1 MPGFYA
7 EFTSKDDLITPLNT
21 GDLSFTVNN
30 YTHKI
35 QGGPFDAS
43 LSVFG
48 TEASLWNLIDY
59 LGNGLN
65 LYADDGSKVWWGIV
79 GEVQVRIGALN
90 VSVSLDKMS
99 NRVTVAYSSFD
110 IRKDTEWSENEF
122 SIDKYGYKEIRLS
135 LSDATDDQ
143 ALKLRDTALAM
154 KALPISNISFD
165 GQSDEGSLSA
175 TIRGIGIF
183 NTLDWRYYPQ
193 AKGLEQ
199 YTEGGRSFKVGVRYS
214 ASTLAF
220 TSASTITDESGSGL
234 SRFDEGDIISV
245 RNSASN
251 TGTWIVTS
259 ARDTEL
265 EVDIT
270 SASLVSAASGTTIL
284 IESGYAVAQSFS
296 QRSGS
301 SWDASS
307 IHLSVGSAGSPTDN
321 LVVRIYTGSSASA
334 GALLVSGS
342 YAGSAMSDSTDWIEI
357 PLSASTTLAN
367 QTDYSIVVSRS
378 GSTSGSDHYLV
389 SVSEDLGYAYG
400 SFQVNNGLNF
410 FVNDPDV
417 DMLFKVVGTQMTTS
431 QIKEIVETKGQFL
444 AGLEIQLSSGVET
457 NQFRDG
463 ETTALDEIE
472 ALLETGTASGR
483 RLLAKVT
490 PDRVLQITQEP
501 ENLFANQYRIY
512 KDRTIQD
519 MYGSRIPLHKCPIGV
534 WLKLTDVVPVG
545 IESLVSNI
553 TDFFLEEFEYAPQT
567 DSFMPR
573 SREARDPWD
582 VAGVEQG

>member
-1 MPGFYA
+1 MPGFYS
-7 EFTSKDDLITPLNT
+7 EFTSRDDFSTPINT
-21 GDLSFTVNN
+21 GDLSFTINN

-43 LSVFG
+43 ISVFG

-65 LYADDGSKVWWGIV
+65 IYSEDGSKVWWGLV
-79 GEVQVRIGALN
+79 NEVQLRLGSLN
-90 VSVSLDKMS
+90 VSVSLDNMA
-99 NRVTVAYSSFD
+99 NRITVGYSSFD

-165 GQSDEGSLSA
+165 GQSSEGSLSA
-175 TIRGIGIF
+175 TIIGIGF
-183 NTLDWRYYPQ
+183 YETLDWRYYSQ

-199 YTEGGRSFKVGVRYS
+199 YTEGGRGFKVGVRYT
-214 ASTLAF
+214 ASTLTF
-220 TSASTITDESGSGL
+220 TSASTITDENGSGL
-234 SRFDEGDIISV
+234 GRFDEGDIISIS
-245 RNSASN
+245 NSTSN
-251 TGTWIVTS
+251 DGSWIVTS

-265 EVDIT
+265 EVDIS
-270 SASLVSAASGTTIL
+270 SASLSSAASGTSIR
-284 IESGYAVAQSFS
+284 IESGYSVAQSFS

-301 SWDASS
+301 AWDASS
-307 IHLSVGSAGSPTDN
+307 VHLNVGSAGSPTDN
-321 LVVRIYTGSSASA
+321 LVVTLYTGSSASA
-334 GALLVSGS
+334 GSLLVSGS
-342 YAGSAMSDSTDWIEI
+342 YAGSAISDSSDWIEI
-357 PLSASTTLAN
+357 PLSASTTIAN
-367 QTDYSIVVSRS
+367 QTDYSIVVYRS

-389 SVSEDLGYAYG
+389 SVNEDLGYAYG

-431 QIKEIVETKGQFL
+431 QIKETVETKGQFF
-444 AGLEIQLSSGVET
+444 AGLDIQVTSGVET
-457 NQFRDG
+457 NQYRDG
-463 ETTALDEIE
+463 ETTALTEIN
-472 ALLETGTASGR
+472 ALLETGTASGL

-501 ENLFANQYRIY
+501 QNLFANQYKIY

-519 MYGSRIPLHKCPIGV
+519 MYGSRIPLHRCPVGV

-545 IESLVSNI
+545 IETLVSNI

-573 SREARDPWD
+573 SRDARDPWD